1 MKKVFMIACFISLFT
16 ITPATFAM
24 NSEFQKP
31 DDALEEDVYATPA
44 QEDTGEII
52 ESDPAA
58 PPPAEIL
65 PPLVTPDEEPA
76 AQTETP
82 AAQPEQENANAATT
96 SNDNVTIT
104 PVQPEAIE
112 QLEQTEEAPEAD
124 VTEPVEAI
132 AEETVETDAITTTTA
147 VDGDEKEIVIE
158 QSNNFWLFVIAGGTV
173 LFIIVLLLFQRLRNN
188 NPYDR

>member
-1 MKKVFMIACFISLFT
+1 MKKVFIIACFISLFT
-16 ITPATFAM
+16 VTPATFAM

-52 ESDPAA
+52 ESDSAA

-65 PPLVTPDEEPA
+65 PPLFTADEEPA
-76 AQTETP
+76 AQ
-82 AAQPEQENANAATT
+82 PEPENANAATT

-132 AEETVETDAITTTTA
+132 AEATVETDAITTTTA

>member
-52 ESDPAA
+52 SDPA
-58 PPPAEIL
+58 PPAEIL

-82 AAQPEQENANAATT
+82 AAQPEQENVNAATT

-132 AEETVETDAITTTTA
+132 AEETVETDAITTTTS

>member
-1 MKKVFMIACFISLFT
+1 MKKVFIIACFISLFS

-58 PPPAEIL
+58 PPEIL
-65 PPLVTPDEEPA
+65 PPLVTTEEQPA
-76 AQTETP
+76 AQIETP
-82 AAQPEQENANAATT
+82 AAQAEQENANASTTNNENVTTPQVQPELTEQVDQVEEAPQVDATEDVQSIVEETPQTDAT
-96 SNDNVTIT
+96 SND
-104 PVQPEAIE
+104 
-112 QLEQTEEAPEAD
+112 
-124 VTEPVEAI
+124 
-132 AEETVETDAITTTTA
+132 TTTSA
-147 VDGDEKEIVIE
+147 DGDEQDIVIE
-158 QSNNFWLFVIAGGTV
+158 QSNNFWLFVIAGGTI
-173 LFIIVLLLFQRLRNN
+173 LFIILLLLFQRLRNN